1 MESLLVAWKHK
12 TTYALSHAIL
22 GLSPANYESWFNT
35 EEKKTVLL
43 GVMRELLTRFLEA
56 TSKRYKN
63 MALLSDAKLS
73 QPFIEFFYPTNQLSQ
88 THGQRQEYCAMMY
101 FYRSFIAIMQ
111 AYISDS
117 HFIFGNKE
125 FSPKFL
131 AMTYLNELESSLFH
145 YITWIEVNQRD
156 NNGYMAVRVIE
167 YYHAEKRRT
176 KFDVLGLLRLYHHV
190 LEFLW
195 NRPLTGDDCLL
206 LNTLAP
212 AQD

>member
-1 MESLLVAWKHK
+1 MESLSSAWKYQ
-12 TTYALSHAIL
+12 TTGTLSKAIL
-22 GLSPANYESWFNT
+22 DLSPVDYEFWFST
-35 EEKKTVLL
+35 AEYKTVLL
-43 GVMRELLTRFLEA
+43 GVTRELLTRFLEA

-63 MALLSDAKLS
+63 IGLLSDAKLS
-73 QPFIEFFYPTNQLSQ
+73 QPFIEFFHPTNQSKQ
-88 THGQRQEYCAMMY
+88 THGQRQEYSAMLY
-101 FYRSFIAIMQ
+101 FYRSLIAVMQ
-111 AYISDS
+111 AYMNDCLFLF
-117 HFIFGNKE
+117 HATE

-131 AMTYLNELESSLFH
+131 PKTYLNELESSLFH

-195 NRPLTGDDCLL
+195 NRPLTGDDYLL